1 MASSRS
7 KPTLLGSARRFI
19 IGPWPIHVLAVW
31 TLVSVMVLVVSYRL
45 VGPPSP
51 LVPQTGSLIVTL
63 AGLVFFGIVGPGF
76 VLLPLMA
83 YQRYRGR
90 FTQRPINSLEYLL
103 SLLVASAIAA
113 ALVAII
119 LRIFPTL
126 ESLIGVPGIPVSI
139 GRFFFPVWFFNALLA
154 AFLERIRVSSQI
166 AQDALK
172 VVTKQRR
179 MLLDS
184 DERVR
189 GQVATYLHDRVQT
202 DLVSIGLRL
211 RAVIEQSPKEI
222 QDELTASVADIERV
236 RSQEVR
242 RASRH
247 LSPDI
252 SRIGLVTAL
261 RELADAYR
269 PGMTVSIAIAE
280 SIIDRPTSESETT
293 RATAV
298 YRICE
303 QGLLNAAVHGHASE
317 CSIIVSEAHDH
328 QVVLELRDNGVGS
341 PHTAPEP
348 GTGMTVI
355 SAWVESLRGEWS
367 LTNTGAGMLLTA
379 SLPSPKNSNQ
389 D

>member
-1 MASSRS
+1 MASSRTT
-7 KPTLLGSARRFI
+7 PTPFGNVRRFI
-19 IGPWPIHVLAVW
+19 FGPWTIHVLAVW
-31 TLVSVMVLVVSYRL
+31 VLVSAVVVTVALRV
-45 VGPPSP
+45 VGPNP
-51 LVPQTGSLIVTL
+51 LVPQSTSLTTRLIVL
-63 AGLVFFGIVGPGF
+63 LIVGVGGPGLAL
-76 VLLPLMA
+76 VPLML
-83 YQRYRGR
+83 YQRFRDR
-90 FTQRPINSLEYLL
+90 LTKKPVTAVEYLL
-103 SLLVASAIAA
+103 SLLVASCIAA
-113 ALVAII
+113 AVL
-119 LRIFPTL
+119 
-126 ESLIGVPGIPVSI
+126 SLISTITEFFGVDFGSSSIPLAI
-139 GRFFFPVWFFNALLA
+139 ARFFVPIWFLNALLA
-154 AFLERIRVSSQI
+154 AFLERLRASSQA

-172 VVTKQRR
+172 VVTHQRR
-179 MLLDS
+179 LLLES

-189 GQVATYLHDRVQT
+189 GQVAAYLHDRVQT
-202 DLVSIGLRL
+202 DLVSVGLRL
-211 RAVIEQSPKEI
+211 RAIIEQSPKEI
-222 QDELTASVADIERV
+222 QDELTATVADIERV

-280 SIIDRPTSESETT
+280 SIADRPTSESETT

-317 CSIIVSEAHDH
+317 CSIILSEGHDH

-341 PHTAPEP
+341 PHAAPEP

-355 SAWVESLRGEWS
+355 SAWVESLHGEWS
-367 LTNTGAGMLLTA
+367 LTNTGAGMLLRV
-379 SLPSPKNSNQ
+379 SLPQPR
-389 D
+389 

>member
-1 MASSRS
+1 MASSRTT
-7 KPTLLGSARRFI
+7 PTPFGNVRRFI
-19 IGPWPIHVLAVW
+19 LGPWPIHVLAVW
-31 TLVSVMVLVVSYRL
+31 VLVSAVVVTVALRV
-45 VGPPSP
+45 VGPNP
-51 LVPQTGSLIVTL
+51 LVPQSTSLTTRLMVLLIV
-63 AGLVFFGIVGPGF
+63 GVGGPGLAL
-76 VLLPLMA
+76 VPLML
-83 YQRYRGR
+83 YQRFRDR
-90 FTQRPINSLEYLL
+90 LTKKPVTAVEYLL
-103 SLLVASAIAA
+103 SLLVASCIAA
-113 ALVAII
+113 AVL
-119 LRIFPTL
+119 
-126 ESLIGVPGIPVSI
+126 SLISTITEFFGVDFGSSSIPLAI
-139 GRFFFPVWFFNALLA
+139 ARFFVPIWFLNALLA
-154 AFLERIRVSSQI
+154 AFLERLRASSQA

-172 VVTKQRR
+172 VVTHQRR
-179 MLLDS
+179 LLLES

-189 GQVATYLHDRVQT
+189 GQVAAYLHDRVQT
-202 DLVSIGLRL
+202 DLVSVGLRL
-211 RAVIEQSPKEI
+211 RAIIEQSPKEI
-222 QDELTASVADIERV
+222 QDELTATVADIERV

-280 SIIDRPTSESETT
+280 SIADRPTSESETT

-317 CSIIVSEAHDH
+317 CSIILSEGHDH

-341 PHTAPEP
+341 PHAAPEP

-355 SAWVESLRGEWS
+355 SAWVESLHGEWS
-367 LTNTGAGMLLTA
+367 LTNTGAGMLLRV
-379 SLPSPKNSNQ
+379 SLPQPR
-389 D
+389 

>member
-1 MASSRS
+1 MASSRTT
-7 KPTLLGSARRFI
+7 PTPFGNVRRFI
-19 IGPWPIHVLAVW
+19 FGPWPIHVLAVW
-31 TLVSVMVLVVSYRL
+31 VLVSTAVVTVSLR
-45 VGPPSP
+45 VAGPNP
-51 LVPQTGSLIVTL
+51 LIPQSTSLTTRLIVVL
-63 AGLVFFGIVGPGF
+63 IVGVGGPGLA
-76 VLLPLMA
+76 LLPLMF
-83 YQRYRGR
+83 YQRVRSR
-90 FTQRPINSLEYLL
+90 VTQKPVTALEYLL
-103 SLLVASAIAA
+103 SLLVASCIAAGVLSLISTFTAFLGVDFGSSSSPLAIA
-113 ALVAII
+113 
-119 LRIFPTL
+119 
-126 ESLIGVPGIPVSI
+126 
-139 GRFFFPVWFFNALLA
+139 RFFAPIWLVNALLA
-154 AFLERIRVSSQI
+154 AFFERLRASSRA

-172 VVTKQRR
+172 LVTHQRR
-179 MLLDS
+179 LLLES
-184 DERVR
+184 EERVR
-189 GQVATYLHDRVQT
+189 SQVAAYLHDRVQT
-202 DLVSIGLRL
+202 DLVSVGLRL
-211 RAVIEQSPKEI
+211 RAIIEQSPKEI

-269 PGMTVSIAIAE
+269 PGMTVTVTLSE
-280 SIIDRPTSESETT
+280 SITDRPTSESETT

-317 CSIIVSEAHDH
+317 CSIFVSEGHDH

-341 PHTAPEP
+341 PHAAPEP

-355 SAWVESLRGEWS
+355 SAWVESLHGEWS
-367 LTNTGAGMLLTA
+367 LTSTGSGMLLSA
-379 SLPSPKNSNQ
+379 SLPQPSAATQ

>member
-1 MASSRS
+1 M
-7 KPTLLGSARRFI
+7 
-19 IGPWPIHVLAVW
+19 LAVW
-31 TLVSVMVLVVSYRL
+31 VLVSAVVVTVALRV
-45 VGPPSP
+45 VGPNP
-51 LVPQTGSLIVTL
+51 LVPQSTSLTTRLIVL
-63 AGLVFFGIVGPGF
+63 LIVGVGGPGLAL
-76 VLLPLMA
+76 VPLML
-83 YQRYRGR
+83 YQRFRDR
-90 FTQRPINSLEYLL
+90 LTKKPVTAVEYLL
-103 SLLVASAIAA
+103 SLLVASCIAA
-113 ALVAII
+113 AVL
-119 LRIFPTL
+119 
-126 ESLIGVPGIPVSI
+126 SLISTITEFFGVDFGSSSIPLAI
-139 GRFFFPVWFFNALLA
+139 ARFFVPIWFLNALLA
-154 AFLERIRVSSQI
+154 AFLERLRASSQA

-172 VVTKQRR
+172 VVTHQRR
-179 MLLDS
+179 LLL

-189 GQVATYLHDRVQT
+189 GQVAAYLHDRVQT
-202 DLVSIGLRL
+202 DLVSVGLRL
-211 RAVIEQSPKEI
+211 RAIIEQSPKEI
-222 QDELTASVADIERV
+222 QDELTATVADIERV

-280 SIIDRPTSESETT
+280 SIADRPTSESETT

-317 CSIIVSEAHDH
+317 CSIILSEGHDH

-341 PHTAPEP
+341 PHAAPEP

-355 SAWVESLRGEWS
+355 SAWVESLHGEWS
-367 LTNTGAGMLLTA
+367 LTNTGAGMLLRV
-379 SLPSPKNSNQ
+379 SLPQPR
-389 D
+389 

>member
-1 MASSRS
+1 MASSRTT
-7 KPTLLGSARRFI
+7 PTPFGNVRRFI
-19 IGPWPIHVLAVW
+19 FGPWTIHVLAVW
-31 TLVSVMVLVVSYRL
+31 VLVSAVVVTVALRV
-45 VGPPSP
+45 VGPNP
-51 LVPQTGSLIVTL
+51 LVPQSTSLTTRLMVLLIV
-63 AGLVFFGIVGPGF
+63 GVGGPGLAL
-76 VLLPLMA
+76 VPLML
-83 YQRYRGR
+83 YQRFRDR
-90 FTQRPINSLEYLL
+90 LTKKPVTAVEYLL
-103 SLLVASAIAA
+103 SLLVASCIAA
-113 ALVAII
+113 AVL
-119 LRIFPTL
+119 
-126 ESLIGVPGIPVSI
+126 SLISTITEFFGVDFGSSSIPLAI
-139 GRFFFPVWFFNALLA
+139 ARFFVPIWFLNALLA
-154 AFLERIRVSSQI
+154 AFLERLRASSQA

-172 VVTKQRR
+172 VVTHQRR
-179 MLLDS
+179 LLLES

-189 GQVATYLHDRVQT
+189 GQVAAYLHDRVQT
-202 DLVSIGLRL
+202 DLVSVGLRL
-211 RAVIEQSPKEI
+211 RAIIEQSPKEI
-222 QDELTASVADIERV
+222 QDELTATVADIERV

-280 SIIDRPTSESETT
+280 SIADRPTSESETT

-317 CSIIVSEAHDH
+317 CSIILSEGHDH

-341 PHTAPEP
+341 PHAAPEP

-355 SAWVESLRGEWS
+355 SAWVESLHGEWS
-367 LTNTGAGMLLTA
+367 LTNTGAGMLLRV
-379 SLPSPKNSNQ
+379 SLPQPR
-389 D
+389 